1 MCYRWRGYDCPY
13 PIAFGRLRGAH
24 QKPRPWP
31 GSGKCWEEVKV
42 SMDVSLNTIFELA
55 KFLKKRTVAI
65 TGRADPAA
73 FKALLTARDRGWLDP
88 LACGQSLEPLRPQM
102 DLLLPNADIREAR
115 DGALELLEN
124 GKVEALLDTGPL
136 DEDLFSFLDH
146 LAATDNGTRV
156 ISYVSVFRSV
166 RNGRLTLFTDTLIH
180 TSPSLKEK
188 AGIIQNAASVAEALG
203 IEHPKVA
210 ALGPIEIVNP
220 AIPSTVDAA
229 ALAKMA
235 ERGQQG
241 DVIVEGPLAMDNA
254 ESAEAAHHKGIE
266 SPVPGDVDIYLFPD
280 LESALLSTQFVR
292 CLGPFEV
299 AGVVAGTKAPV
310 IIHSPAD
317 SPESWLHNIVLGLL
331 QGKRI

>member
-1 MCYRWRGYDCPY
+1 
-13 PIAFGRLRGAH
+13 
-24 QKPRPWP
+24 
-31 GSGKCWEEVKV
+31 
-42 SMDVSLNTIFELA
+42 MDVSLNTILDLA
-55 KFLKKRTVAI
+55 KSFKRRRVAI
-65 TGRADPAA
+65 TGGGDSAA
-73 FKALLTARDRGWLDP
+73 FKAILIARDHGWIDP
-88 LACGQSLEPLRPQM
+88 VACGQPLVGLRPQM
-102 DLLLPNADIREAR
+102 DLLLPNAGIREAR
-115 DGALELLEN
+115 DGALELWES
-124 GKVEALLDTGPL
+124 GEVEALLDTGPL
-136 DEDLFSFLDH
+136 DRDLLSFLDH
-146 LAATDNGTRV
+146 LTATDNGTRV
-156 ISYVSVFRSV
+156 ISYVSVFRSI
-166 RNGRLTLFTDTLIH
+166 RDGRLTLFTDTLIH
-180 TSPSLKEK
+180 SLPSLKEK
-188 AGIIQNAASVAEALG
+188 AGIIQNAAGVAEALG

-229 ALAKMA
+229 ALSKMA
-235 ERGQQG
+235 ERGQLG

-254 ESAEAAHHKGIE
+254 ESAEAAYYKGIE

-299 AGVVAGTKAPV
+299 AGVVAGTEAPV